1 MKFFKKSDIIVILL
15 LLAFA
20 LIFTVY
26 YKSTHSNKSAIAE
39 IYYNLDLIETVDLD
53 SGIDKTFSIPQDE
66 HVIFHQYKDGS
77 ICFEE
82 ADCPDKICIK
92 AGKISMVG
100 ESAACLPNRIVMKI
114 VPKSGYSDDAVDII
128 VGK

>member
-1 MKFFKKSDIIVILL
+1 MKFFKKSDIIVILVM
-15 LLAFA
+15 LAFA
-20 LIFTVY
+20 LIFTIY
-26 YKSTHSNKSAIAE
+26 YKVTYSNKSAIAE
-39 IYYNLDLIETVDLD
+39 IYYNSDLIETVDLD
-53 SGIDKTFSIPQDE
+53 TGIDKTFSIPQDE

-100 ESAACLPNRIVMKI
+100 ESAACLPNGIVMKI
-114 VPKSGYSDDAVDII
+114 VPKSGYSYDAADII

>member
-1 MKFFKKSDIIVILL
+1 MKFFKKSDIIVILVVL
-15 LLAFA
+15 VFA
-20 LIFTVY
+20 LIIFVY
-26 YKSTHSNKSAIAE
+26 YRVTYTDKSALAE
-39 IYYNLDLIETVDLD
+39 IYYNSELIETVDLET
-53 SGIDKTFSIPQDE
+53 GIDKTFSIPQDE

-92 AGKISMVG
+92 AGKISIVG